1 MTEKLKVQSCRS
13 RPVRSLRREMAARVV
28 GLRQKKGWSQE
39 ALAARLDVPRERLAK
54 WETGR
59 HGPPEDI
66 LVKLGE
72 VLEVTVDELLTGHN
86 PFAATG
92 RQIVAMLE
100 QRKPLPVPI
109 SAPEFPKGE
118 QDE

>member
-1 MTEKLKVQSCRS
+1 MSEKLRTRRKSLRH
-13 RPVRSLRREMAARVV
+13 VRSLRSAMAARVV
-28 GLRQKKGWSQE
+28 LLRQRKGWSQE
-39 ALAARLDVPRERLAK
+39 TLAARLDVPRERLAN
-54 WETGR
+54 WEIGR
-59 HGPPEDI
+59 HAPPEDI

-86 PFAATG
+86 PLAGAMG
-92 RQIVAMLE
+92 KIMAMLE
-100 QRKPLPVPI
+100 QRTPLPVPI